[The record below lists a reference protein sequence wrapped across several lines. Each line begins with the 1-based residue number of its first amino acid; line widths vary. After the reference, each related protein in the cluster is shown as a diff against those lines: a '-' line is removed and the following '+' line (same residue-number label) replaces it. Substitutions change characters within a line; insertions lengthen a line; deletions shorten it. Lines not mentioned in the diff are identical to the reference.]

1 MAKQLMF
8 EDSARAE
15 LRDGLKELAAAV
27 KVTLG
32 PTGRNVVL
40 HKSWGS
46 PKVTKDG
53 VSVSKEIELPQPFKN
68 MGAKM
73 VNEVASKTSDVVGDG
88 TTTSIVLA
96 EAIYLEGLKH
106 VTAGANPMAIYRG
119 ISKAAE
125 TATKFI
131 TDASVPVKGHNDI
144 AKVATISANNDASV
158 GEILAQAIDAVGKE
172 GVIEVEEGKGMENE
186 LNVVEGMQFDRGYI
200 SPYFLTN
207 ADTLEAVQ
215 EDAYILLHEKK
226 ISSVR
231 EFVPLLEKIAQV
243 GRPLLVVA
251 EDIEGEALAALVI
264 NRLQGVLKVCAVKAP
279 GFGDRR
285 KAMLQDLS
293 ILTGGQVITED
304 LGLKLESIELAQLG
318 QAKKIVVTKDNTT
331 IIEGAGKK
339 KDIKAR
345 CDQIRSQIEKTTSD
359 YDREKLQ
366 ERLAKLTG
374 GVAVINA
381 GAATETEMKER
392 KDLLDDAL
400 HATRAATAEGV
411 VPGGGVIFL
420 KAIKE
425 VEKARGKARGDEKIG
440 FDIVMH
446 ALKAP
451 TAQIADNTGDQG
463 DVVVAQ
469 LLEKLEKDKGI
480 GYNANTGQFVDMVK
494 AGIIDPAKVAR
505 TALEMAASVAGLM
518 LTTNVL
524 VTDLKDEDKDEE
536 PIAGSVR

>member
-8 EDSARAE
+8 DDVARTA

-96 EAIYLEGLKH
+96 EAIYLEGLKY
-106 VTAGANPMAIYRG
+106 VTAGINPMALFRG
-119 ISKAAE
+119 IGKATEA
-125 TATKFI
+125 ATSFI
-131 TDASVPVKGHNDI
+131 KSASVPVKGHADI
-144 AKVATISANNDASV
+144 AKVATISANNDATV
-158 GEILAQAIDAVGKE
+158 GEILAKAIDAVGKE

-186 LNVVEGMQFDRGYI
+186 LTVVEGMQFDRGYI
-200 SPYFLTN
+200 SPYFVTK
-207 ADTLEAVQ
+207 ADTLEAVI

-226 ISSVR
+226 ISNIR
-231 EFVPLLEKIAQV
+231 EFIPLLEKIAQV

-285 KAMLQDLS
+285 KAMLQDLA
-293 ILTGGQVITED
+293 ILTGAQVITED
-304 LGLKLESIELAQLG
+304 LGIKLEKVELSQLG
-318 QAKKIVVTKDNTT
+318 QAKKIVVNKDNTT

-339 KDIKAR
+339 KDITAR
-345 CDQIRSQIEKTTSD
+345 CEQIRSQIEKTTSD

-374 GVAVINA
+374 GVAVIKA
-381 GAATETEMKER
+381 GAATEPEMKER

-411 VPGGGVIFL
+411 VPGGGTIFL
-420 KAIKE
+420 KAIPE
-425 VEKARGKARGDEKIG
+425 VEKVRAKAKGDEKVG
-440 FDIVMH
+440 CDIVIR
-446 ALKAP
+446 ALKTP
-451 TAQIADNTGDQG
+451 PAQIADNGG
-463 DVVVAQ
+463 AEGAVIVAQ
-469 LLEKLEKDKGI
+469 LLERLEKDKNI
-480 GYNANTGQFVDMVK
+480 GYNANTGEFVDMIK

-524 VTDLKDEDKDEE
+524 VTELKDNDKDAE

>member
-8 EDSARAE
+8 DDTARAQ
-15 LRDGLKELAAAV
+15 LKEGLCQLAEAV

-32 PTGRNVVL
+32 PTGKNVIL

-53 VSVSKEIELPQPFKN
+53 VSVSKEIELPEAFKN

-88 TTTSIVLA
+88 TTTSTVLA
-96 EAIYLEGLKH
+96 EAIYTEGLKH
-106 VTAGANPMAIYRG
+106 VTVGANPMAIQRG

-125 TATKFI
+125 VVTNYI
-131 TDASVPVKGHNDI
+131 QSVSVPVKGHNDI
-144 AKVATISANNDASV
+144 AKVATISANNDPSV
-158 GEILAQAIDAVGKE
+158 GEILADAIDRVGSD

-186 LNVVEGMQFDRGYI
+186 LNVVEGMQFDKGYL
-200 SPYFLTN
+200 SPYFMTDPN
-207 ADTLEAVQ
+207 TLEAVL

-226 ISSVR
+226 ISNVR
-231 EFVPLLEKIAQV
+231 ELIPLLEKVAQV
-243 GRPLLVVA
+243 GRPLLIIA
-251 EDIEGEALAALVI
+251 EDVEGEALAALVI
-264 NRLQGVLKVCAVKAP
+264 NRLQGVLKTCAVKAP

-285 KAMLQDLS
+285 KAMLADIGIS
-293 ILTGGQVITED
+293 TGGQVITED
-304 LGLKLESIELAQLG
+304 LGIKLESIELSQLG
-318 QAKKIVVTKDNTT
+318 QAKKIVIDKDTTT
-331 IIEGAGKK
+331 IIEGSGKK
-339 KDIKAR
+339 KDINAR
-345 CDQIRSQIEKTTSD
+345 CDQIRNQIVATTSD

-374 GVAVINA
+374 GVAVIKA

-392 KDLLDDAL
+392 KDLLEDAL
-400 HATRAATAEGV
+400 HATRAAAGEGV
-411 VPGGGVIFL
+411 VAGGGVVFL
-420 KAIKE
+420 RAISE
-425 VEKARGKARGDEKIG
+425 VEKARAKAKGEEKTG
-440 FDIVMH
+440 FDIVAK

-451 TAQIADNTGDQG
+451 TMQIVDNGGGQG
-463 DVVVAQ
+463 DVVVAE
-469 LLEKLEKDKGI
+469 LMDKGKNI
-480 GYNANTGQFVDMVK
+480 GYDANTGKFVDMFK

-524 VTDLKDEDKDEE
+524 VTELKDKDKDEE
-536 PIAGSVR
+536 PIPGSVR

>member
-8 EDSARAE
+8 DDAARAE

-106 VTAGANPMAIYRG
+106 VTAGVNPMALYRG
-119 ISKAAE
+119 ISKAA
-125 TATKFI
+125 AAASKCI
-131 TDASVPVKGHNDI
+131 SDASVPVKGHADI
-144 AKVATISANNDASV
+144 AKVATISANNDATV
-158 GEILAQAIDAVGKE
+158 GEILAKAIDAVGKE

-186 LNVVEGMQFDRGYI
+186 LTVVEGMQFDRGYI
-200 SPYFLTN
+200 SPYFMTN
-207 ADTLEAVQ
+207 ADTLEAVL

-226 ISSVR
+226 ISNVR
-231 EFVPLLEKIAQV
+231 ELIPLLEKIV
-243 GRPLLVVA
+243 HTGRPLMVISEEV
-251 EDIEGEALAALVI
+251 EGEALAALVI

-285 KAMLQDLS
+285 KAMLQDIG
-293 ILTGGQVITED
+293 ILTGGQVISED

-318 QAKKIVVTKDNTT
+318 QAKKIVVNKDNTT

-339 KDIKAR
+339 KDIQAR
-345 CDQIRSQIEKTTSD
+345 CDQIRAQIEKTTSD

-374 GVAVINA
+374 GVAVIKA

-411 VPGGGVIFL
+411 VPGGGVTFL

-425 VEKARGKARGDEKIG
+425 VEKARAKAKGDEKIG
-440 FDIVMH
+440 FDIVIH
-446 ALKAP
+446 ALKSP
-451 TAQIADNTGDQG
+451 TAQIVDNAGAEG

-469 LLEKLEKDKGI
+469 LLEKLEKDKNV
-480 GYNANTGQFVDMVK
+480 GYDANTGEFVDMVK

-524 VTDLKDEDKDEE
+524 VTELKDEDAE